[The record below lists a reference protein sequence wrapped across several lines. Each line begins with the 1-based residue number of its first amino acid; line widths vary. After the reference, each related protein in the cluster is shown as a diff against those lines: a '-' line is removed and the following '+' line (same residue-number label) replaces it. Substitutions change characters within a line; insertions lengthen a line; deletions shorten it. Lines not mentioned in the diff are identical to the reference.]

1 MSEKKEQNK
10 GKESKGVR
18 ADVDELDDEELYY
31 KYMEE
36 NPDAGKLFLIFNSY
50 FNSAVLGTLLNF
62 LLKFITQFRPYF
74 FLRIF

>member
-1 MSEKKEQNK
+1 MSEKKEQKK

-36 NPDAGKLFLIFNSY
+36 NPDAGKLFLIF
-50 FNSAVLGTLLNF
+50 
-62 LLKFITQFRPYF
+62 
-74 FLRIF
+74 